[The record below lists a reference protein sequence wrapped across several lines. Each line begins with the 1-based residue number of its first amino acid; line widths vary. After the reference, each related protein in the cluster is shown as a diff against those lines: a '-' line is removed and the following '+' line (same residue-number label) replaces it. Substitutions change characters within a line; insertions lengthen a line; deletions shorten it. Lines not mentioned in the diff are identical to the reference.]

1 MEYGLTSYEHIYG
14 ILRTFINEPSIC
26 KNIMN
31 HKKQLEDTEIV
42 EFHSKRLKDI
52 SGSHFM
58 LRNSYEG
65 KLATIDLQ
73 FVPVVVKPDHLFTF
87 YNLTGISYQVVDFIH
102 ELIKLKNTDALEN
115 TFIVDYKEWLEDD
128 DREFSRLSKK
138 LMLRMKEISN
148 RI

>member
-14 ILRTFINEPSIC
+14 ILRIFINEPSIC

-58 LRNSYEG
+58 LRDSYEG
-65 KLATIDLQ
+65 NLSAAQILADI
-73 FVPVVVKPDHLFTF
+73 VKPDHLFTF

-102 ELIKLKNTDALEN
+102 ELIKLKNPDALEN
-115 TFIVDYKEWLEDD
+115 TFIVDYKEWLHDD
-128 DREFSRLSKK
+128 DTLFSKLSKK
-138 LMLRMKEISN
+138 IMLRMKGISN

>member
-14 ILRTFINEPSIC
+14 TLRIFINEPSIC

-31 HKKQLEDTEIV
+31 HKKQLEDTEIL

-58 LRNSYEG
+58 LRDSYEG
-65 KLATIDLQ
+65 NLSAALILADI
-73 FVPVVVKPDHLFTF
+73 VKPDHLFTF

-102 ELIKLKNTDALEN
+102 ELIKLKNPDSLEN

-128 DREFSRLSKK
+128 DKLFSTLSKQI
-138 LMLRMKEISN
+138 MLQMKEISN

>member
-1 MEYGLTSYEHIYG
+1 MEYGLTSYENIYG
-14 ILRTFINEPSIC
+14 ILRIFINEPSIC

-31 HKKQLEDTEIV
+31 HKKQLEDTEIL
-42 EFHSKRLKDI
+42 EFHSKRWKDI
-52 SGSHFM
+52 SSSYFM
-58 LRNSYEG
+58 LRDSYEFRIAEAQR
-65 KLATIDLQ
+65 LAD
-73 FVPVVVKPDHLFTF
+73 VVKPDHLFTF

-128 DREFSRLSKK
+128 DTLFANLSKQI
-138 LMLRMKEISN
+138 MLQMKEISN

>member
-14 ILRTFINEPSIC
+14 ILRIFINESSIC

-31 HKKQLEDTEIV
+31 HKKQLEDTEIL
-42 EFHSKRLKDI
+42 EFHSKRWKDI
-52 SGSHFM
+52 SSSYFM
-58 LRNSYEG
+58 LRDSYEFRIAEAQR
-65 KLATIDLQ
+65 LADI
-73 FVPVVVKPDHLFTF
+73 VKPDHLFTF

-128 DREFSRLSKK
+128 DKLFSSLSKQI
-138 LMLRMKEISN
+138 MSQMKEISN

>member
-14 ILRTFINEPSIC
+14 ILRIFINEPSIC
-26 KNIMN
+26 KYIMN
-31 HKKQLEDTEIV
+31 HKKQLEDTEIL
-42 EFHSKRLKDI
+42 EFHSKRWKDI
-52 SGSHFM
+52 SSAYFM
-58 LRNSYEG
+58 LRDSYEFRIAEAQR
-65 KLATIDLQ
+65 LADI
-73 FVPVVVKPDHLFTF
+73 VKPDHLFTF

-128 DREFSRLSKK
+128 DKLFSKLSKQI
-138 LMLRMKEISN
+138 MLQMKTISK

>member
-1 MEYGLTSYEHIYG
+1 MEYGLTSYENIYG
-14 ILRTFINEPSIC
+14 ILRIFINEPSIC
-26 KNIMN
+26 KYIMN
-31 HKKQLEDTEIV
+31 HKKQLEDTEIL
-42 EFHSKRLKDI
+42 EFHSKRWKDI

-58 LRNSYEG
+58 LRDSY
-65 KLATIDLQ
+65 LFRATENRPDI
-73 FVPVVVKPDHLFTF
+73 VKPDHLFTF

-128 DREFSRLSKK
+128 DTLFANLSKQI
-138 LMLRMKEISN
+138 MLQMKEISN

>member
-14 ILRTFINEPSIC
+14 TLRIFINEPSIC
-26 KNIMN
+26 KYIMN

-58 LRNSYEG
+58 LRNSYEFSIAEAQR
-65 KLATIDLQ
+65 LADI
-73 FVPVVVKPDHLFTF
+73 VKPDHQFTF

-128 DREFSRLSKK
+128 DKLFSSLSKQI
-138 LMLRMKEISN
+138 MSQMKEISK

>member
-14 ILRTFINEPSIC
+14 ILRIFINEPSIC

-58 LRNSYEG
+58 LRDSYEG
-65 KLATIDLQ
+65 NLSAAQILADI
-73 FVPVVVKPDHLFTF
+73 VKPDHLFTF

-102 ELIKLKNTDALEN
+102 ELIKLKNPDSLEN
-115 TFIVDYKEWLEDD
+115 TFIVDYKEWLHDD
-128 DREFSRLSKK
+128 DTLFSKLSKK
-138 LMLRMKEISN
+138 IMLRMKGISN

>member
-14 ILRTFINEPSIC
+14 TLRIFINESSIC

-31 HKKQLEDTEIV
+31 HKKQLEDTEIL
-42 EFHSKRLKDI
+42 EFHYKRWKDI
-52 SGSHFM
+52 SSSYFM
-58 LRNSYEG
+58 LRNSCEFRIAEAQR
-65 KLATIDLQ
+65 LADI
-73 FVPVVVKPDHLFTF
+73 VKPDHLFTF

-128 DREFSRLSKK
+128 DKLFSKLSNQI
-138 LMLRMKEISN
+138 MLQMKEIS
-148 RI
+148 